1 MRWSPLR
8 FIEVQVGVAAETA
21 LVVVQDAHALIWFQ
35 TIAFDSSVYLSF
47 DQPNQLVL
55 APLRHGAN
63 ADHRATLDGFFD
75 VPAAFFVFVKEDV
88 NLVDSPKQIMQVP
101 HDILVGTQQKE
112 TEIVRLKIG
121 YAVQRQSLFDVLQV
135 NKLAHLTV

>member
-21 LVVVQDAHALIWFQ
+21 LVVVHDAHALIWFQ

-47 DQPNQLVL
+47 DQANQLVL
-55 APLRHGAN
+55 VPLRHGEN

-88 NLVDSPKQIMQVP
+88 NLVNSAKQIMQVT
-101 HDILVGTQQKE
+101 HDILVRTQQKE
-112 TEIVRLKIG
+112 TEIVRLTVG
-121 YAVQRQSLFDVLQV
+121 YAVQREGLFDILQV
-135 NKLAHLTV
+135 NKLADLAV